1 MGTYMTV
8 MMVYM
13 AQGTPLMN
21 ILNSNVISAE
31 ILHTFV
37 GCIGLVLV
45 APLTS
50 LISGFLLQTE
60 AAKVNQSITLSS

>member
-1 MGTYMTV
+1 
-8 MMVYM
+8 MVFM

-21 ILNSNVISAE
+21 ILTSKMIASE

-50 LISGFLLQTE
+50 LIC
-60 AAKVNQSITLSS
+60 AAAYGNKFSA